1 MSKSIFLLRHGQTVF
16 NAQQRLQGHCNSN
29 LTDLGQHQ
37 AAAIGLSLQNK
48 LANKR
53 QWTIYSSPLGRAMQT
68 AAIVAEQIG
77 IDVSEIV
84 QDARLQEFCLGD
96 WEQAYIPDIKATQP
110 RLCEQRDWYLMAPN
124 AESYYAVKDRIE
136 DFLAD
141 VSVPENVIV
150 VSHGLTGAVFRGV
163 YVGMTY
169 NEVFSQDL
177 PQDAYFLL
185 ANDKISRIQCDI
197 HSIAAFAV

>member
-16 NAQQRLQGHCNSN
+16 NAQQRLQGHCNSD
-29 LTDLGQHQ
+29 LTDLGQQQ
-37 AAAIGLSLQNK
+37 ALAIGLSLKNK

-53 QWTIYSSPLGRAMQT
+53 QWTIYSSPLGRAIQT
-68 AAIVAEQIG
+68 AEIVANQIG
-77 IDVSEIV
+77 IDPSQIV
-84 QDARLQEFCLGD
+84 KDVRLQEFCLGD
-96 WEQAYIPDIKATQP
+96 WEQTYIPDIKEKQP
-110 RLCEQRDWYLMAPN
+110 RLCDQRDWYLMAPN

-141 VSVPENVIV
+141 ISVSDNAIII
-150 VSHGLTGAVFRGV
+150 SHGLTGAVFRGV

-169 NEVFSQDL
+169 NEVCSQDL
-177 PQDAYFLL
+177 PQNAYFLL

-197 HSIAAFAV
+197 EPAVTLAV

>member
-29 LTDLGQHQ
+29 LTELGQQQ
-37 AAAIGLSLQNK
+37 ASAIGSSLKNK

-53 QWTIYSSPLGRAMQT
+53 QWTIYSSPLGRAIQT
-68 AAIVAEQIG
+68 AEIIAQQIG
-77 IDVSEIV
+77 IDSSEIV
-84 QDARLQEFCLGD
+84 QDVRLQEFCLGD
-96 WEQAYIPDIKATQP
+96 WEKAYIPDLKIIQP

-141 VSVPENVIV
+141 ISVSDNAIVI
-150 VSHGLTGAVFRGV
+150 SHGLTGAVFRGV
-163 YVGMTY
+163 YLGMTY

-185 ANDKISRIQCDI
+185 ANDKISRIQCEI
-197 HSIAAFAV
+197 HSADALAV

>member
-1 MSKSIFLLRHGQTVF
+1 MSKSIFLVRHGQTVF
-16 NAQQRLQGHCNSN
+16 NAQQRLQGHCNSD
-29 LTDLGQHQ
+29 LTDLGQQQ
-37 AAAIGLSLQNK
+37 ATTIGLSLKNK

-68 AAIVAEQIG
+68 AVIVAEQIG
-77 IDVSEIV
+77 IDASEIV
-84 QDARLQEFCLGD
+84 PDARLQEFCLGE

-185 ANDKISRIQCDI
+185 ANDKISRIQCDVQ
-197 HSIAAFAV
+197 SVATVAV

>member
-16 NAQQRLQGHCNSN
+16 NAQQRLQGHCNSS
-29 LTDLGQHQ
+29 LTDLGQQQ
-37 AAAIGLSLQNK
+37 ATTIGLSLKNK

-68 AAIVAEQIG
+68 ATIVAEQIG
-77 IDVSEIV
+77 IDSDKIV
-84 QDARLQEFCLGD
+84 QDIRLQEFCLGD
-96 WEQAYIPDIKATQP
+96 WEKAYIPDLKAQQP

-124 AESYYAVKDRIE
+124 AESYYGVKDRIE

-141 VSVPENVIV
+141 VSVPENIIII
-150 VSHGLTGAVFRGV
+150 SHGLTGAVFRGV
-163 YVGMTY
+163 YAGMTY
-169 NEVFSQDL
+169 SEVFSQDL

-197 HSIAAFAV
+197 YSEMTLAV

>member
-16 NAQQRLQGHCNSN
+16 NAQQRLQGHCNSD
-29 LTDLGQHQ
+29 LTDLGQQQ
-37 AAAIGLSLQNK
+37 ALAIGLSLKNK

-53 QWTIYSSPLGRAMQT
+53 QWTIYSS
-68 AAIVAEQIG
+68 
-77 IDVSEIV
+77 
-84 QDARLQEFCLGD
+84 
-96 WEQAYIPDIKATQP
+96 
-110 RLCEQRDWYLMAPN
+110 RDWYLMAPN

-141 VSVPENVIV
+141 ISVSDNAIII
-150 VSHGLTGAVFRGV
+150 SHGLTGAVFRGV

-177 PQDAYFLL
+177 PQNAYFLL

-197 HSIAAFAV
+197 EPAVTLAV

>member
-1 MSKSIFLLRHGQTVF
+1 
-16 NAQQRLQGHCNSN
+16 
-29 LTDLGQHQ
+29 
-37 AAAIGLSLQNK
+37 
-48 LANKR
+48 
-53 QWTIYSSPLGRAMQT
+53 
-68 AAIVAEQIG
+68 
-77 IDVSEIV
+77 
-84 QDARLQEFCLGD
+84 
-96 WEQAYIPDIKATQP
+96 
-110 RLCEQRDWYLMAPN
+110 MAPN

-141 VSVPENVIV
+141 VSVPENIIV

-185 ANDKISRIQCDI
+185 ANDKISRIQCDVQ
-197 HSIAAFAV
+197 SVATVAV